1 MPFIRLS
8 VSTGYNETQRD
19 YIMKS
24 VSEIVAEGINKPER
38 AVMVEMSYTDIISG
52 GEKGPAAFAEIRSIG
67 GLNRENNESI
77 MKGVSEILSDT
88 LNIPGDSF
96 YANFMDV
103 SRGDW
108 GVNKKTFAS

>member
-8 VSTGYNETQRD
+8 VSAGYNDSQKY

-24 VSEIVAEGINKPER
+24 VSEIVAEGISKPER
-38 AVMVEMSYTDIISG
+38 AVMVEKSYTDIISG

-67 GLNRENNESI
+67 GLNRDNNESI
-77 MKGVSEILSDT
+77 MKGVSEILNDT

-103 SRGDW
+103 SREDW
-108 GVNKKTFAS
+108 GVDNRTFAS